1 MYPDW
6 LDWTQRLAAIAQTG
20 LFYTQDVFDKERYE
34 QIREIAAE
42 IAAAH
47 TDSEAEAI
55 ADLFARDSGYSTPK
69 VDMRAVIFQ
78 DDKVLLVREI
88 ADGGWALPGGWADVG
103 EPPSVG
109 VVREVREEAGYE
121 CRATRLL
128 AVYDH
133 RHPRHG
139 HAYYM
144 YHSFKLFFLCE
155 LTGGEPTTSIETD
168 GVGFFPVDDLPE
180 LSVMRVTAG
189 QIRRFYAMAQDPALP
204 ADFD

>member
-1 MYPDW
+1 MPDW
-6 LDWTQRLAAIAQTG
+6 LDWSQRLAAIAQTG
-20 LFYTQDVFDKERYE
+20 LFYTQDPYDKQRYE

-47 TDSEAEAI
+47 TAGEAAAI
-55 ADLFARDSGYSTPK
+55 SDLFAHDSGYATPK
-69 VDMRAVIFQ
+69 VDVRAAIFEG
-78 DDKVLLVREI
+78 DKVLLVREI
-88 ADGGWALPGGWADVG
+88 SDGGWTLPGGWADVG

-121 CRATRLL
+121 CHAVRLL

-139 HAYYM
+139 HTFYM
-144 YHSFKLFFLCE
+144 YHLFKLFFLCE

-189 QIRRFYAMAQDPALP
+189 QIRRLYVLSQDPTLP

>member
-1 MYPDW
+1 MPDW

-20 LFYTQDVFDKERYE
+20 LFYAENPFDKERYE
-34 QIREIAAE
+34 QIRGIAAE
-42 IAAAH
+42 ITAAH
-47 TDSEAEAI
+47 AGGETEEI
-55 ADLFARDSGYSTPK
+55 VDLFAHDSGYATPK
-69 VDMRAVIFQ
+69 VDMRAAIFKG
-78 DDKVLLVREI
+78 DKVLLVREVS
-88 ADGGWALPGGWADVG
+88 DGGWTLPGGWADVG

-109 VVREVREEAGYE
+109 VVREVREEAGYK
-121 CRATRLL
+121 CHAVRLL

-139 HAYYM
+139 HTFYM
-144 YHSFKLFFLCE
+144 YHVFKMFFLCE

-189 QIRRFYAMAQDPALP
+189 QIRRLYVLSQDPTLP